1 MKFRLLLFPILMFTL
16 FLIQPVRGQYIT
28 PGNNLSLSLDGLV
41 SASGGVV
48 TFNSGTYFINSALT
62 ISATDTLKITN
73 PAVIRVAAAIRIEV
87 SGTIISDPSSGKV
100 VFTAIDT
107 TTASTN
113 FRGFRFEDS
122 QGNIFRNTTISYGG
136 GLQLIASGALFEYC
150 TFRRNGSSNVS
161 AAITYSSSSPI
172 IRYNYFIEN
181 VRSAIGSGA
190 NVTGSPMIMYN
201 VLINNT
207 TDNSNRPQ
215 INIGPGAA
223 DTLYIVGNYV
233 EGLYPLAGG
242 IGLSNLLSTGSTKAV
257 VRDNFVVNNRYGY
270 AQIGSNISS
279 IIADNIFL
287 DNNTQNN
294 PALGGSGINFQASG
308 TGNTAIVRRNI
319 MSGNL
324 WGMTIQGVAN
334 PNLGTA
340 DNPGGN
346 VFYDNGNTGLI
357 YALYNNTA
365 LPVNAI
371 GNYWG
376 TNDPV
381 QVEDYIFHQPDQA
394 SLGLVTYL
402 PIQTL
407 EPEIE
412 SFGFLMSDNP
422 SLSTDVFG
430 VIDQNALT
438 IDVTLPAGTD
448 ITSMIPQ
455 IGIPLGVITD
465 PAGGEPIDFS
475 QTVSF
480 NVLTPHGQN
489 AVYTV
494 NVTVEPDTYTLNFNV
509 NSEGGQPINDA
520 VVTLNGTT
528 YPAGQYLFENILA
541 GEYAYSIT
549 HPDYNTAEGTA
560 VVVDQNLSIDIVLIP
575 LSYTVTFDVKDN
587 NGVVLPDAIVTFDGT
602 SYTAG
607 FYVFPNVLPGTY
619 PYSVSR
625 NGYETFSGNAVVTNQ
640 HVVVEVVLQIINYTV
655 TFDVKDN
662 NGVFVPDAIVTFN
675 GTAYS
680 AGFYVFP
687 DVLPGTYLYSVSRNG
702 YVSASGTVVVTNQN
716 VLVQVQLQIIA
727 YVVTIKVDDNYGFA
741 LVDAN
746 VALQNYGTQM
756 TNFAGKA
763 YFYGVIPG
771 TYAFEVSKTGY
782 ATYNGSLEVVSSDV
796 DITVEVE
803 NITSLNES
811 KPDNIVV
818 YPNPAFSYILVKGL
832 SAEVK
837 AISIVDMNGK
847 VVMHLN
853 NVADNQRISIE
864 SLPKGRYQVIFEGAV
879 KSKSTSF
886 IVQ

>member
-1 MKFRLLLFPILMFTL
+1 MKFRLLFFPILMFSL
-16 FLIQPVRGQYIT
+16 FLFQPVHAQYIT

-41 SASGGVV
+41 STSGGVV
-48 TFNSGTYFINSALT
+48 TLSGGTYFINSALT

-87 SGTIISDPSSGKV
+87 SGTIISDPSSGTV

-113 FRGFRFEDS
+113 FRGFRFDNS

-136 GLQLIASGALFEYC
+136 GLQLISSGALFEYC

-161 AAITYSSSSPI
+161 AAITYSSSSPV

-190 NVTGSPMIMYN
+190 NVTGSPLIMYN

-233 EGLYPLAGG
+233 EGLYPVAGG
-242 IGLSNLLSTGSTKAV
+242 IGISNLLATGSTKAV
-257 VRDNFVVNNRYGY
+257 IRDNFVVNNRYGF

-319 MSGNL
+319 ISGNL
-324 WGMTIQGVAN
+324 WGITIQGVAN

-346 VFYDNGNTGLI
+346 VFYDNGNTGAV
-357 YALYNNTA
+357 YAVYNNTA

-412 SFGFLMSDNP
+412 SFGFLMTDNP
-422 SLSTDVFG
+422 ALPTDIFG
-430 VIDQNALT
+430 VIDQVALT

-448 ITSMIPQ
+448 VTSLIPQ
-455 IGIPLGVITD
+455 IGIPLGVITE
-465 PAGGEPIDFS
+465 PVGGEPIDFS
-475 QTVSF
+475 DPVSF
-480 NVLTPHGQN
+480 TVLTPHGQN

-494 NVTVEPDTYTLNFNV
+494 NVMVEPFTYSLNFNITSV
-509 NSEGGQPINDA
+509 GGQPINNA
-520 VVTLNGTT
+520 VITLNGTA
-528 YPAGQYLFENILA
+528 YPAGQYLFENLLA
-541 GEYAYSIT
+541 GNYAYTIT
-549 HPDYNTAEGTA
+549 HPEYITAEGTA
-560 VVVDQNLSIDIVLIP
+560 AITDQNLSINVVLVP
-575 LSYTVTFDVKDN
+575 MSYNVTFDVKDN

-625 NGYETFSGNAVVTNQ
+625 NGYETVSGNAVVTNQ

-662 NGVFVPDAIVTFN
+662 NGVVVPDAIVTFN

-687 DVLPGTYLYSVSRNG
+687 DVLPGTYPYSVSRNG
-702 YVSASGTVVVTNQN
+702 YESASGNVVVTNQN

-746 VALQNYGTQM
+746 VALQNYGTQT

-763 YFYGVIPG
+763 YFYGVVPG
-771 TYAFEVSKTGY
+771 IYAFEITKTGY
-782 ATYNGSLEVVSSDV
+782 ATYNGTLEVVNADV
-796 DITVEVE
+796 DLSVVVE

-811 KPDNIVV
+811 KLDNIVF
-818 YPNPAFSYILVKGL
+818 YPNPAVNFITVEGMPS
-832 SAEVK
+832 EVK
-837 AISIVDMNGK
+837 KISFVDISGK
-847 VVMHLN
+847 VLMQVKNLEN
-853 NVADNQRISIE
+853 GQRISLE
-864 SLPKGRYQVIFEGAV
+864 SLPKGKYQIIFETASGR
-879 KSKSTSF
+879 KSASV
-886 IVQ
+886 IIQ